1 MNMINRVALIL
12 LCLVLIAGA
21 IAVIALSWAAPQD
34 SIDWLADAA
43 AWLDDHNTD
52 GTKVFITVAAA
63 AVGLVALVGLV
74 VEFFPQNRGEV
85 KVTGLQVGDA
95 VLTTAAIGQRIEEAV
110 NQVPT
115 VSDVRATVRAKH
127 KGVTVGLD
135 LHVDPDANLAAVTD
149 AACEA
154 ARDVLT
160 NKVHVE
166 LLAPPRARLH
176 YRELRLKGRQSRPG
190 APTPPSLEGAGPAAE
205 PPVIAPEQETPL
217 QA

>member
-1 MNMINRVALIL
+1 MNMINRFALVL
-12 LCLVLIAGA
+12 LCLLLIVGAAAA
-21 IAVIALSWAAPQD
+21 IALAWAAPQD
-34 SIDWLADAA
+34 SIDWLADAT

-52 GTKVFITVAAA
+52 GTKAFITVAAA
-63 AVGLVALVGLV
+63 AVALIALVGLV
-74 VEFFPQNRGEV
+74 MELFPQNRGEV

-95 VLTTAAIGQRIEEAV
+95 VLTTAAIGQRIEEVV
-110 NQVPT
+110 NQVPN
-115 VSDVRATVRAKH
+115 VSDVRASVRAKR
-127 KGVTVGLD
+127 KGVIVGLD

-160 NKVHVE
+160 DKVHVA

-176 YRELRLKGRQSRPG
+176 YRELRLKGRQVRPG
-190 APTPPSLEGAGPAAE
+190 PPTPPSSGPTAPPE
-205 PPVIAPEQETPL
+205 PPIIAPEQETPL